1 MLLIWRICKLGEWNI
16 FRLWL
21 IHTHPARNWYATY
34 RFLFVCDLRYL
45 RTVHPD
51 QRFTFSQVTYCYGTN
66 VAVSSLIFQAFT
78 SRSQKKIVYVRTLS
92 TMQHSIVIHM
102 KNFAQASPESIGSS
116 IKASVE
122 MGTHWL
128 SWVIRLLLPSPQLR
142 RVLPLLVP
150 YYP

>member
-1 MLLIWRICKLGEWNI
+1 
-16 FRLWL
+16 
-21 IHTHPARNWYATY
+21 
-34 RFLFVCDLRYL
+34 
-45 RTVHPD
+45 
-51 QRFTFSQVTYCYGTN
+51 
-66 VAVSSLIFQAFT
+66 
-78 SRSQKKIVYVRTLS
+78 
-92 TMQHSIVIHM
+92 MQHSIVIHM

-150 YYP
+150 YTILTTQRKVAVSIIIVTSGTIFGPDACWCLCGIDSTQVVHAYLAVMTLVTVLYLEY